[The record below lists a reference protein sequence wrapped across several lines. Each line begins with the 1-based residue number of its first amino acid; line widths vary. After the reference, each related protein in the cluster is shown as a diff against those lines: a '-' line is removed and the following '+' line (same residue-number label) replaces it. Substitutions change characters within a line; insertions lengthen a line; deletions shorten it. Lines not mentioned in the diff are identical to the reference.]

1 MLWCSC
7 VMYRKY
13 ITMYI
18 IRVSFRI
25 WAKGGGDKMAIC
37 NLVRGMA
44 LSTCTALDNVAES
57 SIQSITLTIHKAWI
71 VINKYASS
79 KGGGEQEWAY
89 KGGGGQMLLP
99 APPPLKETLIMYVHT
114 FIKAEYYFTVFVSV
128 QVFPCSGSHHSP
140 THWPLLASS
149 LDQSRYAIK
158 Y

>member
-1 MLWCSC
+1 MLLCN
-7 VMYRKY
+7 VQKVYY
-13 ITMYI
+13 N
-18 IRVSFRI
+18 VHHQGFFQDLGQ
-25 WAKGGGDKMAIC
+25 GGGAKWQYVIWWG
-37 NLVRGMA
+37 GMA
-44 LSTCTALDNVAES
+44 LSICTALDNVVES

-79 KGGGEQEWAY
+79 KGEGNKSEPTR
-89 KGGGGQMLLP
+89 GGGQMLLP

-128 QVFPCSGSHHSP
+128 QVFPCSDSHHSP
-140 THWPLLASS
+140 THWPLLACS